1 MDHADDAA
9 PISELL
15 DERRHLLDVAHWM
28 LGSGSAAEEA
38 IDDSYRQWYA
48 LAEEERARIAAPRA
62 WLAKAA
68 GSVCLARLALPR
80 RVPPG
85 AADRTADGVAAG
97 AADRADGAAG
107 AAGEGDR
114 QRLLEEEVSEVLLEA
129 LDSLPPAERAAF
141 VLNDA
146 FGMAPGTVA
155 DIVGQPEPEC
165 AETTDRARDSL
176 RARRA
181 RSASVRRHDAVARRV
196 GKACAA
202 EDAALLAS
210 VMAPDATA
218 FFDGGGRIRAL
229 VRPVYGREQVARSL
243 LTLLARRPR
252 TTLRTQSVNGR
263 TGLVVRHD
271 DLVAAVISLDVAGH
285 LVAQVWITLNP
296 DKLRSWNRPNSPPD
310 TGRHGG
316 SPAGTRRT

>member
-1 MDHADDAA
+1 M

-28 LGSGSAAEEA
+28 LGSGSAAEEV
-38 IDDSYRQWYA
+38 IDDAYQQWCA
-48 LAEEERARIAAPRA
+48 LAEEERARIASPRA

-68 GSVCLARLALPR
+68 GSVCLARPALPR

-85 AADRTADGVAAG
+85 AVDGAAPGAADGVAPG
-97 AADRADGAAG
+97 AADGVAPGAADGAAD
-107 AAGEGDR
+107 EGDR
-114 QRLLEEEVSEVLLEA
+114 QRLLEEEISEVLLDA
-129 LDSLPPAERAAF
+129 LDSLSPAERAAF

-146 FGMAPGTVA
+146 FGTAPGTVA

-165 AETTDRARDSL
+165 AEPTDRARDSL

-196 GKACAA
+196 GKACVA

-210 VMAPDATA
+210 VTAPDVTA
-218 FFDGGGRIRAL
+218 SFDGGGKIRAL

-263 TGLVVRHD
+263 TGLVVRYD
-271 DLVAAVISLDVAGH
+271 DLVAAVVSLDVAGH

-296 DKLRSWNRPNSPPD
+296 DKLRSWNRPGSPPD
-310 TGRHGG
+310 TGRHRG